1 MNVFQQEQLL
11 VVLNLRAFPVVSL
24 QMQIGDLFFSPC
36 LQCISWSI
44 LTVHT
49 VHVSGLAT
57 PTDASVL
64 CYPEFHESEAS

>member
-24 QMQIGDLFFSPC
+24 QMQIGDVFFRPC
-36 LQCISWSI
+36 PQCISWSI
-44 LTVHT
+44 LRDHI
-49 VHVSGLAT
+49 VHVSGLPT

-64 CYPEFHESEAS
+64 CYP